1 MKNKYL
7 AVIAYANGYTLW
19 NYRDMSIKLDDV
31 INNPEY
37 FKELYNLTAVGDI
50 IQVIANDGA
59 AEVVVYKI
67 EDRTCFI
74 KTMCKVYYED

>member
-37 FKELYNLTAVGDI
+37 FKELSLTAVGDI
-50 IQVIANDGA
+50 IQVIANDGV